1 MTPITLQVAQKIATL
16 FTNNSAIETEVN
28 SVAAASPYTVP
39 VIPASQVYLNST
51 PVKMADMQQQLAY
64 PRISVFCSRF
74 VNQHREKFR
83 SLSGTLAITVEIAVT
98 ADLIDLVENWMHYYV
113 EAVSNILRR
122 SAGDLGDGVFFSGT
136 YQVDVQLA
144 QAGGSGF
151 LQLAQVTCELGV
163 SRN

>member
-1 MTPITLQVAQKIATL
+1 MTPITLEAAKKIATL
-16 FTNNSAIETEVN
+16 FTNNSAIEVEVN
-28 SVAAASPYTVP
+28 SIATGSSYIVP
-39 VIPASQVYLNST
+39 VIPVSQVYLSST
-51 PVKMADMQQQLAY
+51 PVNMADMQQQLGY
-64 PRISVFCSRF
+64 PRLSVFCSRF

-98 ADLIDLVENWMHYYV
+98 ADLVDLVENWMHYYV
-113 EAVSNILRR
+113 EAVSNILRK
-122 SAGDLGDGVFFSGT
+122 SAGDLGDGVFFPGT

-144 QAGGSGF
+144 QTGGSGF

>member
-1 MTPITLQVAQKIATL
+1 
-16 FTNNSAIETEVN
+16 
-28 SVAAASPYTVP
+28 
-39 VIPASQVYLNST
+39 
-51 PVKMADMQQQLAY
+51 
-64 PRISVFCSRF
+64 VFCSRL

-83 SLSGTLAITVEIAVT
+83 SLSGTLAITVEIAAT

-122 SAGDLGDGVFFSGT
+122 SAGDMGDGVFFPGT

-144 QAGGSGF
+144 QIGGSGF
-151 LQLAQVTCELGV
+151 LQLSQVTCELSV